1 VPVLVAYISGHGF
14 GHASRT
20 LTLLNAVA
28 DRAPHLGIVVRSSVA
43 PWLVARTTRPSITL
57 QPAICDTGAVQRDSV
72 RLDIDLTLQEA
83 TRFMDGW
90 SARVADEAATLCR
103 LDAGLVLAD
112 IPALGVAAAHAA
124 GCPAVLLG
132 NFTWDWIYGHY
143 AGGAALADRL
153 GAIYAEADL
162 ALRLPLSGGFTTCP
176 VVEDL
181 PFIARVSHRDPQET
195 RLRLGWPADER
206 LVLVSFG
213 GFGLEGFDLD
223 ALARLQGYRVVM
235 PDLVRADGAP
245 AVPPV
250 PGRMIALDETAMQH
264 AGLRYEDLVRAVD
277 VVVSKPG
284 YGIISECVAN
294 DTALVYTS
302 RGDFAEYP
310 VLVAAMPG
318 LLGSAFLDHDDL
330 FAGRWQA
337 ALDLA
342 LARGGQAVR
351 PRVDGAAVG
360 ARRLLHRLGEEA
372 AAPD

>member
-1 VPVLVAYISGHGF
+1 MLVAYISGHGF

-28 DRAPHLGIVVRSSVA
+28 DRAPHLRIVVRSSVA
-43 PWLVARTTRPSITL
+43 PWLVARTTRPGISL
-57 QPAICDTGAVQRDSV
+57 QPCICDTGAVQRDSL
-72 RLDIDLTLQEA
+72 RLDIDLTLREA
-83 TRFMDGW
+83 TRFMDTW
-90 SARVADEAATLCR
+90 SARVADESAILRR
-103 LDAGLVLAD
+103 LDARLVLAD
-112 IPALGVAAAHAA
+112 IPALGVAAARAV

-132 NFTWDWIYGHY
+132 NFTWDWIYGNY
-143 AGGAALADRL
+143 PGGAVLADRL

-162 ALRLPLSGGFTTCP
+162 ALRLPMAGGFATCP
-176 VVEDL
+176 VIQDL
-181 PFIARVSHRDPQET
+181 PFIARVSHRDPQGT

-206 LVLVSFG
+206 LVLASFG
-213 GFGLEGFDLD
+213 GFSLDGLDLE
-223 ALARLQGYRVVM
+223 ALARLEGYRVVM
-235 PDLVRADGAP
+235 PDLTRAAGAP
-245 AVPPV
+245 AAPRVPD
-250 PGRMIALDETAMQH
+250 RMIPLDETAMQH
-264 AGLRYEDLVRAVD
+264 AGLRYEDIVRAVD

-330 FAGRWQA
+330 FAGRWQP

-342 LARGGQAVR
+342 LERVGEATR
-351 PRVDGAAVG
+351 PRIDGAAVG
-360 ARRLLHRLGEEA
+360 AARLL
-372 AAPD
+372 DMM

>member
-1 VPVLVAYISGHGF
+1 
-14 GHASRT
+14 
-20 LTLLNAVA
+20 
-28 DRAPHLGIVVRSSVA
+28 
-43 PWLVARTTRPSITL
+43 
-57 QPAICDTGAVQRDSV
+57 
-72 RLDIDLTLQEA
+72 
-83 TRFMDGW
+83 
-90 SARVADEAATLCR
+90 
-103 LDAGLVLAD
+103 
-112 IPALGVAAAHAA
+112 
-124 GCPAVLLG
+124 
-132 NFTWDWIYGHY
+132 
-143 AGGAALADRL
+143 
-153 GAIYAEADL
+153 
-162 ALRLPLSGGFTTCP
+162 
-176 VVEDL
+176 
-181 PFIARVSHRDPQET
+181 VSHRDPQET